1 MKSGARLKRLR
12 IDRFRNVAP
21 GTELVF
27 HDGFNVLLGQN
38 GTGKTTLLN
47 LIAAVAQC
55 DFSALRDIDF
65 ALAYELCF
73 ADLRVEVIID
83 NRRHDG
89 STPEALEAALGQV
102 AWPSA
107 PHREDPTSTR
117 WSYTINVHV
126 AGEKHFEIKAGVLG
140 ATLQTHDSASSTQI
154 PIVSPFEHQ
163 FLFTVIAG
171 IRVLTNIGAITLF
184 KMALFATN
192 HGRYDEALGT
202 MHSIT
207 DASGTPTLGGIPG
220 SYAVFK
226 KSADGSVAGFGS
238 FWFIPFELWNHL
250 RQETH
255 ALVGRESITIPH
267 TNLGFLAE
275 AVPLLGFKQ
284 ADMILRLHSKD
295 VKDGTER
302 LAYSKFGFSFT
313 FEDGSIITHE
323 LLSYGQKRLLAFLY
337 YAAAN
342 PDIVIADELVNG
354 LHYDWIEACLKA
366 IRDRQ
371 AFLTSQNPVL
381 LDFLPFQS
389 AEEVQRTF
397 ILCRREVKDGHVQLS
412 WQNMSAQSA
421 ESFFRSY
428 KTEALQVSE
437 ILRARGLW

>member
-1 MKSGARLKRLR
+1 MQTGVRLRRLR

-47 LIAAVAQC
+47 LIAAAVQC
-55 DFSALRDIDF
+55 DFSALRDTDF
-65 ALAYELCF
+65 ALTYELRIT
-73 ADLRVEVIID
+73 DLQIEVAID
-83 NRRHDG
+83 NRRPG
-89 STPEALEAALGQV
+89 SGALEVMEATLDHEG
-102 AWPSA
+102 WLSA
-107 PHREDPTSTR
+107 PHRDDPPSHR
-117 WSYTINVHV
+117 WSYTISFLV
-126 AGEKHFEIKAGVLG
+126 AGEKLGEIKANTLG
-140 ATLQTHDSASSTQI
+140 ATWRAPDSTSAVQL
-154 PIVSPFEHQ
+154 PIVAPFERR
-163 FLFTVIAG
+163 FLTNLTAG
-171 IRVLTNIGAITLF
+171 IGGQFVPARTVAIMITLS
-184 KMALFATN
+184 ATN
-192 HGRYDEALGT
+192 HGRFDEALGAI
-202 MHSIT
+202 HSIT
-207 DASGTPTLGGIPG
+207 EEQYTSTLGSISG
-220 SYAVFK
+220 SFAYFT
-226 KSADGSVAGFGS
+226 KSADDPAAVTGWFGFV
-238 FWFIPFELWNHL
+238 PFELWNYL
-250 RQETH
+250 RQETPDVIGH
-255 ALVGRESITIPH
+255 ESITIPH
-267 TNLGFLAE
+267 TKLRFLGE
-275 AVPLLGFKQ
+275 VVPLLGFKH
-284 ADMILRLHSKD
+284 ADLILRLLSKG
-295 VKDGTER
+295 VKDGVEKTY
-302 LAYSKFGFSFT
+302 YSKFGFAFT